1 MTHDDSL
8 PGTTE
13 TAQIDE
19 LLDTVKSKYDVRFE
33 PLTVGDVTL
42 EFLQISDMEA
52 LVERLS
58 AEAGQ
63 GGLTLPLWARI
74 WPTAILLSYYLRR
87 LKPVDDSGTPKRLLE
102 LGAGVGVCG
111 LFAAAMGFDVTL
123 TDIHPDAVLFMRIN
137 ILKNGLSDH
146 ARAFRADFATDRL
159 GCRFDGIIGSE
170 ILYLEDLHRP
180 LVKFLTAHLALHPDA
195 EVLLAREFHRKS
207 SAFSRRA
214 AKEFHIDDKIL
225 GYRETSTEGDARGGE
240 RQLAIITRMRAR
252 KHA

>member
-1 MTHDDSL
+1 MTNDDSL
-8 PGTTE
+8 PIATE
-13 TAQIDE
+13 TARLDE
-19 LLDTVKSKYDVRFE
+19 LLDTVKRKYEVRFE
-33 PLTVGDVTL
+33 PLTVGDITL

-58 AEAGQ
+58 EEAGQ

-87 LKPVDDSGTPKRLLE
+87 LEPMRDSGAPKKLLE
-102 LGAGVGVCG
+102 LGAGVGICG

-123 TDIHPDAVLFMRIN
+123 TDIHPDALLFCRIN
-137 ILKNGLSDH
+137 ILKNGLSGR
-146 ARAFRADFATDRL
+146 ARALRADFAIDRL

-180 LVKFLTAHLALHPDA
+180 LVKFLTAHLALHSEA
-195 EVLLAREFHRKS
+195 EVLLARDYHRKS

-214 AKEFHIDDKIL
+214 TKEFHIDDKIL
-225 GYRETSTEGDARGGE
+225 GYRETSTDGDARGGE
-240 RQLAIITRMRAR
+240 RQLAVITRMRAR